1 MNQTA
6 ENTLPNI
13 PNSAPKG
20 IPLESIIEYKRKGLT
35 TREIAEL
42 LGCSHSNIVQRLK
55 DLSEDITTLD
65 QYKTHRADILAFTGR
80 RMVNVFLG
88 LTDAE
93 QKEVVKRRG
102 MVDYGILYDKE
113 RLERGQST
121 QNLANIHADIEA
133 IRGSITKKPQ
143 GIED

>member
-1 MNQTA
+1 
-6 ENTLPNI
+6 
-13 PNSAPKG
+13 
-20 IPLESIIEYKRKGLT
+20 
-35 TREIAEL
+35 
-42 LGCSHSNIVQRLK
+42 
-55 DLSEDITTLD
+55 
-65 QYKTHRADILAFTGR
+65 
-80 RMVNVFLG
+80 MVNVFLG

-121 QNLANIHADIEA
+121 HNLANIHADIEA
-133 IRGSITKKPQ
+133 IRGNITKKPQ

>member
-6 ENTLPNI
+6 ETLPNV

-42 LGCSHSNIVQRLK
+42 LGCSHSNIVQRLQ
-55 DLSEDITTLD
+55 DVSEDITTLD

-121 QNLANIHADIEA
+121 HNLANIHADIEA
-133 IRGSITKKPQ
+133 IRGQATKKPQ